1 MGIQDKEDKSKC
13 ANGRPIEDSMVV
25 CVNGSV
31 FEKRLSPTLRMLE
44 DVYAD
49 RKKNKKIMMAKKEER
64 KDILDQIAELEGEI

>member
-1 MGIQDKEDKSKC
+1 
-13 ANGRPIEDSMVV
+13 MVV

-44 DVYAD
+44 DVYGD